1 MARQDRADAGHSELR
16 FKAVRHPRVGART
29 VGGGRRLP
37 PRVCRH
43 TSIPRWGRPMGEE
56 VALYGT
62 IAKMKLK
69 PGSEDKMMQAM
80 DGTTAHREGHVATY
94 VFKSDADPNVHFVTT
109 VFESKSAYKKF
120 ADSPEQTTRFQQL
133 RELLAA

>member
-1 MARQDRADAGHSELR
+1 
-16 FKAVRHPRVGART
+16 
-29 VGGGRRLP
+29 
-37 PRVCRH
+37 
-43 TSIPRWGRPMGEE
+43 MGEE

-69 PGSEDKMMQAM
+69 PGAEDKIMQVM
-80 DGTTAHREGHVATY
+80 EGQDEGREGHVATF

-120 ADSPEQTTRFQQL
+120 SDSPEQNKRFHQM
-133 RELLAA
+133 RELLAADPEWHDGEVIHHESRAVALHQH